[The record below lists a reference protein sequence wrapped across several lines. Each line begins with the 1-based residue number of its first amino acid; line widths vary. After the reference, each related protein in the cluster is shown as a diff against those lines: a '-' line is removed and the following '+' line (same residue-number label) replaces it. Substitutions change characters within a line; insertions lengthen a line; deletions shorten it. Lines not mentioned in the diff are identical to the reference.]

1 MGPVIS
7 ALHWNMAWASI
18 VVFNKA
24 RLGQIMSFEIDFF
37 HILML
42 LFLLKYFSL
51 VCLTVYPI

>member
-24 RLGQIMSFEIDFF
+24 CLGQIMSFEIDFF

-51 VCLTVYPI
+51 VCLTV